1 MRCYDPFTNMSIGM
15 ANLDGALQVKVGTFF
30 GRELILV
37 SESKMEIQTWFMG
50 IRIGRRKFKNE
61 LVRQLRYEEWTHDRV
76 RTCGIR
82 FKYDGKTQV
91 LVKALMN
98 ESDSLRTV
106 VRIINVY
113 KFSHTPPV
121 EEIQLTGS

>member
-1 MRCYDPFTNMSIGM
+1 MSIGM
-15 ANLDGALQVKVGTFF
+15 ANLDGALQVKVGTLF

-37 SESKMEIQTWFMG
+37 SQSEMEIQTWFMG
-50 IRIGRRKFKNE
+50 FMIGKRKFNNE
-61 LVRQLRYEEWTHDRV
+61 LVRQLRYEEWTQDGI

-91 LVKALMN
+91 LVKALHH

-113 KFSHTPPV
+113 KFSHTMPNEAV
-121 EEIQLTGS
+121 ELTGS